1 MAKKEKEVKK
11 DSVVKKVGT
20 FFKDAFLDM
29 AQNAKEQHEVDK
41 ANFEAVKAESKAN
54 FEENRFT
61 HTYAKAKADAKKSWD
76 DAHMSPKER
85 QAKIREQQ
93 QVQIAEA
100 NARRE
105 AATAKYDELKAVRE
119 SKKKK

>member
-1 MAKKEKEVKK
+1 
-11 DSVVKKVGT
+11 
-20 FFKDAFLDM
+20 
-29 AQNAKEQHEVDK
+29 
-41 ANFEAVKAESKAN
+41 
-54 FEENRFT
+54 
-61 HTYAKAKADAKKSWD
+61 
-76 DAHMSPKER
+76 MSPKER

>member
-11 DSVVKKVGT
+11 DSAVKKVGT
-20 FFKDAFLDM
+20 FFKDAFSDM
-29 AQNAKEQHEVDK
+29 AQSAKEQHEVD
-41 ANFEAVKAESKAN
+41 KAN